1 MSEYKTTL
9 IGQETYLQTTNKSL
23 FDYMGLP
30 AGINKDIL
38 TNNILMRSGE
48 FEALYADPT
57 LNQQLIA
64 IWANR
69 YYDTFNRWIKALK
82 VEYNPL
88 ENFNRHEIIK
98 DLTGEKEKG
107 SNNSK
112 ISGTDSNNTTL
123 THDTNVTSELTH
135 DTTVTSELTHD
146 TTVTSEVTYDSKVE
160 TDDVTDFDEAA
171 YNESTASP
179 KTKTTLD
186 GEVNKSGSDT
196 TETTTTGSDT
206 TETTTTGSDT
216 TETTTTG
223 DDTTNS
229 SGSMSRNSSGSNEVN
244 KDTTYTRDA
253 HLYGNIG
260 VTTSQQMLNAELD
273 IGYWNIYEKITDLFL
288 REFCLL
294 VY

>member
-82 VEYNPL
+82 IEYNPL
-88 ENFNRHEIIK
+88 ENFNRHEIIT

-135 DTTVTSELTHD
+135 DTTVTSE
-146 TTVTSEVTYDSKVE
+146 VTYDSKVE
-160 TDDVTDFDEAA
+160 TDDITDFDESA
-171 YNESTASP
+171 YNESTPSP

-206 TETTTTGSDT
+206 TETTTTG
-216 TETTTTG
+216 

-229 SGSMSRNSSGSNEVN
+229 SGSMSRSSSGSNEVN
-244 KDTTYTRDA
+244 KDITYKRDA

>member
-9 IGQETYLQTTNKSL
+9 IGQENYLSQSNKSL

-30 AGINKDIL
+30 SGISKDIL
-38 TNNILMRSGE
+38 KNNILMRSGE

-82 VEYNPL
+82 IEYNPL
-88 ENFNRHEIIK
+88 ENFNRHETITDK
-98 DLTGEKEKG
+98 TGEKETG
-107 SNNSK
+107 SSTNKSTGKESSESK
-112 ISGTDSNNTTL
+112 I
-123 THDTNVTSELTH
+123 
-135 DTTVTSELTHD
+135 
-146 TTVTSEVTYDSKVE
+146 TYNSKVE
-160 TDDVTDFDEAA
+160 TDNITDLDKAA
-171 YNESTASP
+171 YNETDPSP
-179 KTKTTLD
+179 YQKETLD
-186 GEVNKSGSDT
+186 GEINNSGYD
-196 TETTTTGSDT
+196 TTTGKGDNEINS
-206 TETTTTGSDT
+206 TGS
-216 TETTTTG
+216 
-223 DDTTNS
+223 NS
-229 SGSMSRNSSGSNEVN
+229 VN
-244 KDTTYTRDA
+244 KDTNFTRDA

>member
-9 IGQETYLQTTNKSL
+9 IGQENYLQTTNKSL

-30 AGINKDIL
+30 SGIDKNIL

-69 YYDTFNRWIKALK
+69 YYDTFNRWVKALK

-107 SNNSK
+107 SNKSD
-112 ISGTDSNNTTL
+112 ITGTDSNNTTL
-123 THDTNVTSELTH
+123 THDT
-135 DTTVTSELTHD
+135 TVTAET
-146 TTVTSEVTYDSKVE
+146 TYDSKIE
-160 TDDVTDFDEAA
+160 TDDITDFDEAA
-171 YNESTASP
+171 YNEATPSP

-186 GEVNKSGSDT
+186 GEVNRSGSDT
-196 TETTTTGSDT
+196 TETTTS
-206 TETTTTGSDT
+206 
-216 TETTTTG
+216 G
-223 DDTTNS
+223 DDTTDS
-229 SGSMSRNSSGSNEVN
+229 SGEMSRSTTGSNEVN

-253 HLYGNIG
+253 NLYGNIG
-260 VTTSQQMLNAELD
+260 VTTSQQMLEAELNV
-273 IGYWNIYEKITDLFL
+273 GYWNIYERITDLFL

>member
-9 IGQETYLQTTNKSL
+9 IGQENYLSQSNKSL

-30 AGINKDIL
+30 SGISKDIL
-38 TNNILMRSGE
+38 KNNILMRSGE

-69 YYDTFNRWIKALK
+69 YYDTFNRWIKALN

-88 ENFNRHEIIK
+88 ENYNRHEIIK

-107 SNNSK
+107 SST
-112 ISGTDSNNTTL
+112 SNTTGSNEGE
-123 THDTNVTSELTH
+123 DKI
-135 DTTVTSELTHD
+135 
-146 TTVTSEVTYDSKVE
+146 TYNSKVE
-160 TDDVTDFDEAA
+160 TDDTTTVSEAA
-171 YNESTASP
+171 YNETDPSE
-179 KTKTTLD
+179 KTETVLD
-186 GEVNKSGSDT
+186 GEVNKSG
-196 TETTTTGSDT
+196 
-206 TETTTTGSDT
+206 
-216 TETTTTG
+216 
-223 DDTTNS
+223 DDTTNY
-229 SGSMSRNSSGSNEVN
+229 GSESKTESKGSNEVN

-260 VTTSQQMLNAELD
+260 TMTSQSMLLSELD

>member
-82 VEYNPL
+82 IEYNPL

-135 DTTVTSELTHD
+135 DTTVTSE
-146 TTVTSEVTYDSKVE
+146 VTYDSKVE

-171 YNESTASP
+171 YNESTPSP

-206 TETTTTGSDT
+206 TETTTTG
-216 TETTTTG
+216 
-223 DDTTNS
+223 DDTTKS

-260 VTTSQQMLNAELD
+260 VTTSQQMLNSELD

>member
-135 DTTVTSELTHD
+135 DTTVTSE
-146 TTVTSEVTYDSKVE
+146 VTYDSKVE

-186 GEVNKSGSDT
+186 GEVNKS
-196 TETTTTGSDT
+196 GSDT

>member
-9 IGQETYLQTTNKSL
+9 IGQENYLSQSNKSL

-30 AGINKDIL
+30 SGISKDIL
-38 TNNILMRSGE
+38 KNNILMRSGE

-82 VEYNPL
+82 IEYNPL

-107 SNNSK
+107 SSK
-112 ISGTDSNNTTL
+112 SEMSGSDSNDTT
-123 THDTNVTSELTH
+123 LTH
-135 DTTVTSELTHD
+135 DTTVTA
-146 TTVTSEVTYDSKVE
+146 EVTYDSKVE
-160 TDDVTDFDEAA
+160 TDDVTDVDEAA
-171 YNESTASP
+171 YNEATPSA

-186 GEVNKSGSDT
+186 GEVNRS
-196 TETTTTGSDT
+196 
-206 TETTTTGSDT
+206 GSDT

-229 SGSMSRNSSGSNEVN
+229 SGTVESSTTGSNELN

-260 VTTSQQMLNAELD
+260 VTTSQQMLMSELD

>member
-1 MSEYKTTL
+1 
-9 IGQETYLQTTNKSL
+9 
-23 FDYMGLP
+23 
-30 AGINKDIL
+30 
-38 TNNILMRSGE
+38 MRSGE

-69 YYDTFNRWIKALK
+69 YYDTFNRWIKALNI
-82 VEYNPL
+82 EYNPL

-98 DLTGEKEKG
+98 DKTGEKETG
-107 SNNSK
+107 SSTNKSTGKESGENK
-112 ISGTDSNNTTL
+112 I
-123 THDTNVTSELTH
+123 
-135 DTTVTSELTHD
+135 
-146 TTVTSEVTYDSKVE
+146 TYNSKVE

-171 YNESTASP
+171 YNESQPSP

-186 GEVNKSGSDT
+186 GEVNNSGYD
-196 TETTTTGSDT
+196 TTTTK
-206 TETTTTGSDT
+206 
-216 TETTTTG
+216 G
-223 DDTTNS
+223 DNEINASGTNS
-229 SGSMSRNSSGSNEVN
+229 VDKNT
-244 KDTTYTRDA
+244 DYTRDA

>member
-9 IGQETYLQTTNKSL
+9 IGQENYLQTTNKSL

-69 YYDTFNRWIKALK
+69 YYDTFNRWIKALNI
-82 VEYNPL
+82 EYNPL
-88 ENFNRHEIIK
+88 ENFNRHEIIT

-135 DTTVTSELTHD
+135 DTTVTSE
-146 TTVTSEVTYDSKVE
+146 VTYDSKVE

-171 YNESTASP
+171 YNESTPSP

-196 TETTTTGSDT
+196 TETTTSGT
-206 TETTTTGSDT
+206 DT

-229 SGSMSRNSSGSNEVN
+229 SGSMSRNSSGTNEVN
-244 KDTTYTRDA
+244 KDITYKRDA

-260 VTTSQQMLNAELD
+260 VTTSQQMLNSELD